1 MIKQL
6 KKDVKKY
13 GLKVVIIGTL
23 LKLLWFAITE
33 LCFVWF
39 VLDVLKKL

>member
-1 MIKQL
+1 MIKEL

-23 LKLLWFAITE
+23 LKLLLFTIEE
-33 LCFVWF
+33 LCFIWF

>member
-33 LCFVWF
+33 LCIIW
-39 VLDVLKKL
+39 LIIDVLKKL